1 MKNTSKLYKLGGV
14 LLTLFAATA
23 LIFTGCKRDDDDEDQ
38 TTSRYGV
45 DFTNYSASGSFSIKV
60 KNNTAKAL
68 VAFKGNPSKAN
79 LIGGI
84 PASAT
89 NHALPKNSTLFSTSS
104 DFILFIVTE
113 EDYKKYYD
121 GGDFSVLANSPF
133 ARFYAY
139 YNTNADNETVYE
151 ISSKMGGSAELKL
164 QNNTKYNVELRINS
178 TSGETLGYTAA
189 QTLNTTFHVTPGD
202 YSIFPVFR
210 KYNSKTNE
218 IITVYPKDA
227 EGNAYIEFFNLQDSY
242 ELNALSWSSNVTF
255 TAASAYI
262 WVNNQSTVGIQF
274 YKGTNPVT
282 TSTGGKIINATD
294 HLVFEIPM
302 PQAGNVV
309 AQSTDISAY
318 AIGTPASTPV
328 SITGGETKTIEAGK
342 MYTLTV
348 TGTSY
353 AHLNCKFSENVQDV
367 TDEDFENVAVS
378 N

>member
-1 MKNTSKLYKLGGV
+1 MIFKRKGKILLGV
-14 LLTLFAATA
+14 FLAMSLLVFGAS
-23 LIFTGCKRDDDDEDQ
+23 CSDDEDDDQ
-38 TTSRYGV
+38 TSGV
-45 DFTNYSASGSFSIKV
+45 DFNNYSGSGKYSVKV
-60 KNNTAKAL
+60 KNNTARSL

-89 NHALPKNSTLFSTSS
+89 NHALPKPSSLFSTSG
-104 DFILFIVTE
+104 DFILFVVTE
-113 EDYKKYYD
+113 EDYKKYED
-121 GGDFSVLANSPF
+121 GGDFTALANSPF

-139 YNTNADNETVYE
+139 YNTNADNENVYE
-151 ISSKMGGSAELKL
+151 ISSKMGGSGQLKL

-178 TSGETLGYTAA
+178 TSGETLGYTGA
-189 QTLNTTFHVTPGD
+189 QTLNTTFHVEPGD

-218 IITVYPKDA
+218 IMTVYPKDA
-227 EGNAYIEFFNLQDSY
+227 EGNAYIEFFNLKEEY
-242 ELNALSWSSNVTF
+242 ELNALNWSQNITF

-262 WVNNQSTVGIQF
+262 YVNNQSTVGIQF

-282 TSTGGKIINATD
+282 TSTGGKIINSTD
-294 HLVFEIPM
+294 HLVFEVPM
-302 PQAGNVV
+302 PMFGQTV
-309 AQSTDISAY
+309 ASSTDISAY

-328 SITGGETKTIEAGK
+328 SITGGESKTIEAGK
-342 MYTLTV
+342 MYVLNV

-353 AHLNCKFSENVQDV
+353 AHLSCAFSEEVQDV
-367 TDEDFENVAVS
+367 SDEDFENVSVS